1 MQPWTN
7 FIVIKHNYDIYTGLE
22 QSITSY
28 SSSSD
33 ITERYQ
39 SRTASSASPETTH
52 EGMSFTDGG
61 NMSTMNESIA
71 NTIPPNNGTVHAG
84 EQPHGGNRAQESPR
98 NTSASA
104 TSPKNGLFKMSSNHK
119 LQVLL
124 NRIASRDTSYDG
136 MENMTP
142 CSSTPADLSSEK
154 VPRSFSTHTE
164 SPSTKPPLLHH
175 GM

>member
-1 MQPWTN
+1 MTY
-7 FIVIKHNYDIYTGLE
+7 VHTGLE

-39 SRTASSASPETTH
+39 SRTASSASPETAN
-52 EGMSFTDGG
+52 EGLSYTDGG
-61 NMSTMNESIA
+61 CMSIMSESGV
-71 NTIPPNNGTVHAG
+71 NTVPPKKSNGTVHTG
-84 EQPHGGNRAQESPR
+84 EQSHGRNTARESPR

-104 TSPKNGLFKMSSNHK
+104 PSPKNGLFKMSSNHK

-154 VPRSFSTHTE
+154 GPKSFSPHTE
-164 SPSTKPPLLHH
+164 SPATKPPLLHH